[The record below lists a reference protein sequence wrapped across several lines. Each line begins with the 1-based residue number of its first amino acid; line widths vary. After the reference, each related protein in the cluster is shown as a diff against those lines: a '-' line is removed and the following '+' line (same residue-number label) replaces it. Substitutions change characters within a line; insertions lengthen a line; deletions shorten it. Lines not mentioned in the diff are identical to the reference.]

1 MKTALAIAL
10 VALFLAV
17 VEVKG
22 QQEKVVEVEEEEKG
36 GKISQH
42 DWDYY
47 GEEVASD
54 KKRKRRQTFE
64 EKREL
69 DHQSK
74 SPGDAEEGSRLKR
87 NPKKS
92 AIRINQ
98 EMAELNTKNN
108 TEPLLAKANGTIT
121 LYYCS
126 SAKRCRYFPTCR
138 NHCNQ
143 GMNLEAFDWA
153 LTKH

>member
-1 MKTALAIAL
+1 MKTALAIAF

-69 DHQSK
+69 DHRSK

-108 TEPLLAKANGTIT
+108 TEPLLVEDPPGIG
-121 LYYCS
+121 LGHILG
-126 SAKRCRYFPTCR
+126 
-138 NHCNQ
+138 NHYV
-143 GMNLEAFDWA
+143 
-153 LTKH
+153 